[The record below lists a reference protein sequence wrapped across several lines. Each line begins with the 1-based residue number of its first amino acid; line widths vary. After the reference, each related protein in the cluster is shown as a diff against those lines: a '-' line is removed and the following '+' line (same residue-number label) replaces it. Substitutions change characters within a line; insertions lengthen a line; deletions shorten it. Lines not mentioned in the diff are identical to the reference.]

1 MAIVFVPPL
10 LRERAG
16 GLRQIELE
24 GATVGALIDSF
35 EARFP
40 GVKARLVD
48 GSRLMPG
55 TGVVVDGEVQP
66 DGLRAAV
73 APSSEVHF
81 VHAVRGGL
89 PLRRSS

>member
-24 GATVGALIDSF
+24 GATVGALIDSL
-35 EARFP
+35 ETRYP
-40 GVKARLVD
+40 GVKARLVE
-48 GSRLMPG
+48 GARLMPG
-55 TGVVVDGEVQP
+55 LGVVVDGEVQP

-73 APSSEVHF
+73 KPASEVHF
-81 VHAVRGGL
+81 VHAVRGGRVT
-89 PLRRSS
+89 P

>member
-1 MAIVFVPPL
+1 MMATVFVPAL

-35 EARFP
+35 EVRYP
-40 GVKARLVD
+40 GVRARLID
-48 GSRLMPG
+48 GTRMMPG
-55 TGVVVDGEVQP
+55 LGVVVDGEVQP

-73 APSSEVHF
+73 GQTSEVHF
-81 VHAVRGGL
+81 VHAVRGG
-89 PLRRSS
+89 R